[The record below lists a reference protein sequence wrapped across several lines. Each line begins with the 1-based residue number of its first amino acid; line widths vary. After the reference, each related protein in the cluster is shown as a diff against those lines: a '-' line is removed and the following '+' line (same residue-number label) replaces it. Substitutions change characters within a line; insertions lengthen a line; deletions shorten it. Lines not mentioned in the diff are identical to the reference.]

1 MTLSIMTFI
10 MIGLPMALN
19 TNDSQHNYTTQN
31 EMKLCC
37 VTMLSV
43 VFFIA
48 MMSVV
53 LPRLSLSEILKNRTF
68 VRISTNFIRPNF
80 QLRLFDT
87 FGNFQKDNFD

>member
-1 MTLSIMTFI
+1 MTLRIMTLSITTFI

-19 TNDSQHNYTTQN
+19 TNDTQQDYTTKN

-43 VFFIA
+43 LFFIP
-48 MMSVV
+48 M
-53 LPRLSLSEILKNRTF
+53 TF

-80 QLRLFDT
+80 QLRFFDT
-87 FGNFQKDNFD
+87 FGKF